1 MASFTSV
8 IKREICNL
16 PLNSGCC
23 IAAEL
28 LGVVCFGAVIR
39 NNRLCVK
46 TESFSVAK
54 RIQDLTNTVFG
65 HTPGCIAGQG
75 LKKKF
80 YTVEIADENTLSDVL
95 HHFSLVKSSHDMK
108 NFVSFGVEKR
118 YVEKQCCRQAFTRGA
133 FLIAGSCTSPE
144 ASYHL
149 EISTNH
155 RKLSRE
161 LQEIMG
167 SFEIFPKIIQ
177 RNSNY
182 VVYLKDSERIYDILG
197 LIGATTAMM
206 EFQQAKIYK
215 DLVNNI
221 TRTMNCENA
230 NLDKA
235 INAGTKQAVLIEK
248 IRDTI
253 GLEKL
258 EPSLRELAVLRLEN
272 KHASLT
278 ELAQMYS
285 TPISRSGIN
294 HKLKKIER
302 IAESLK
308 SN

>member
-39 NNRLCVK
+39 NNRLSVK
-46 TESFSVAK
+46 TESFAVAK
-54 RIQDLTNTVFG
+54 RIQEMTNGVFG
-65 HTPGCIAGQG
+65 HTPSCIAGQG
-75 LKKKF
+75 IKKKI
-80 YTVEIADENTLSDVL
+80 YTVEIADESNLSDVL
-95 HHFSLVKSSHDMK
+95 QYFSLIKNSHDMK
-108 NFVSFGVEKR
+108 NFVSFGVDGR
-118 YVEKQCCRQAFTRGA
+118 YVENECCRKAFVRGA
-133 FLIAGSCTSPE
+133 FLIGGSCSSPE
-144 ASYHL
+144 TSYHL
-149 EISTNH
+149 EFATNH
-155 RKLSRE
+155 IRVSKELCEVLSA
-161 LQEIMG
+161 LGI
-167 SFEIFPKIIQ
+167 SVKTIL

-182 VVYLKDSERIYDILG
+182 VVYVKDSEKIYDILG

-215 DLVNNI
+215 NFVNNI
-221 TRTMNCENA
+221 TRSMNCESA

-235 INAGTKQAVLIEK
+235 INAGTKQAAAIEK

-253 GLEKL
+253 GLERL
-258 EPSLRELAVLRLEN
+258 ESSLREIALLRLEI
-272 KHASLT
+272 KSASLN
-278 ELAQMYS
+278 ELAEMFS
-285 TPISRSGIN
+285 EPITRSGIN

-308 SN
+308 